1 MARFGKLDEF
11 KVGSESIRTYI
22 EQVELFFEA
31 NEIPER
37 KRVAVFLSVVGS
49 TTYALLRDLLAPT
62 KPQEKPL
69 SELFETLERHYEP
82 KPLVIA
88 QRFYFYRTNQ
98 KQSESIADYV
108 AELRRAAALCEFG
121 EFLND
126 ALRDRFVCG
135 LLSEG
140 IQKRLLTEE
149 KLTFVKAIEIAQGLE
164 AAEKS
169 SKRLQGHESEP
180 IGVVAS
186 NHRDRK
192 PSREVIQFPRL
203 CYRCGESGH
212 APTACRFREAV
223 CRKCKKKGHIA
234 RVCQGGKGKD
244 ASVKKSTG
252 KCARNGVHGIAE
264 EESFSTADPVEKAL
278 QSDLP
283 INVLQQQDRRPILVS
298 LELNGKPTTL
308 ELDTG
313 AAVSLMS
320 KTAYQ
325 RLLPGTPLKP
335 STVHLTTYLGK
346 KIPLAG
352 EVKVEVSNGSQRE
365 MLTLYVVKGAGPS
378 LLGREWLR
386 VLRLDWRSIKT
397 ACVAEGQTQSKLNS
411 LLQRYPGVFKEGSGS
426 ITTFKASLQLK
437 PGSAPKFCKAR
448 PVPFALK
455 QAVERELDR
464 LEGEGIIEKVSHS
477 EWAAPVVPVP
487 KNNGKIRLCGDYKMT
502 VNPKIDVDQYPLP
515 RTAELFTTLTGGK
528 IFSKIDLSNAYQQM
542 VLEDR
547 ARDLVTI
554 NTHRGLYRYCRLPF
568 GVASAPAIFQKM
580 MDQVLQGLP
589 KVICYLDD
597 ILVSGES
604 EAEHLEI
611 LEKVLKRLQAHNIR
625 ANKAKCTFCTDSV
638 EYLGHRIDAAG
649 LHTTASKVR
658 AVKEAQRPK
667 NIRQLRSFLGLL
679 HYYGKFLSNLAD
691 LLHPL
696 NALLH
701 KGRWKWT
708 EECERVFQ
716 EAKVRLS
723 SAPVLAHFDPSL
735 SLKMAGDA
743 SAYGLGAVLSQV
755 SPDGSERP
763 IAFASR
769 TLSPSERNYSQIE
782 REALALVYGVK
793 YFHQFLYGHKFTL
806 VTDHKPLLAVLGPK
820 TGIPP
825 VAAARMQRWALLLSA
840 YSYNIEFRP
849 TGAHA
854 NADGLSRLPLE
865 CDHWPDTGSDFTVGQ
880 VQALPVTSSV
890 VETAT
895 RQDPVL
901 SKVYRFVKEGWPCK
915 VAEVYKPF
923 STRRLELSTEGRCL
937 LWGNRVVIPQKLRKR
952 VLDDLHRDHSGMVRM
967 KAMARSYFWWP
978 GLDKEVED
986 TVQACLACQ
995 SVRNAPTPAPLHPWL
1010 WPPKPWQRVHLDFAG
1025 PFLGK
1030 TFLLAVDA
1038 HSKWPE
1044 VIEMTSTTAQRTIEE
1059 VRQLFA
1065 SHGLPEQIVTDNGP
1079 QFVSEE
1085 FGKFL
1090 KENGVKHI
1098 RCSPYHPSSNGLVER
1113 FVQTFKS
1120 AMKTGASASIP
1131 LRHRLSNFLLTYRS
1145 TPHATTSRSP
1155 CELFL
1160 QRRLRTRFDLLHP
1173 QCERKVIEQQAMQK
1187 ANHDSRPLLR
1197 ELNMGQRVMAR
1208 NYRSG
1213 ATWIPAEV
1221 TGKLGPLTY
1230 EVKLQSGSRCKR
1242 HIDQLRELSDTAM
1255 AGASNATDVEAYFPS
1270 ISEDS
1275 QDNAELSQNASGLLQ
1290 QQEEIN
1296 REPISERRYPH
1307 RERHPPDRYSS

>member
-31 NEIPER
+31 NEIPEQ
-37 KRVAVFLSVVGS
+37 KQVAVFLSVVGS
-49 TTYALLRDLLAPT
+49 TTYTLLRDLLAPT
-62 KPQEKPL
+62 KPQEKSL
-69 SELFETLERHYEP
+69 SELFKTLEQHYEP

-88 QRFYFYRTNQ
+88 QRFYFYRRNQ
-98 KQSESIADYV
+98 KQSESIAEYV
-108 AELRRAAALCEFG
+108 AELRKAAALCEFG

-149 KLTFVKAIEIAQGLE
+149 KLTFAKAIEIAQGLE

-169 SKRLQGHESEP
+169 SKRLQGHENEP
-180 IGVVAS
+180 IGIVSS
-186 NHRDRK
+186 NQKDRK
-192 PSREVIQFPRL
+192 PPREVMQFPRL

-212 APTACRFREAV
+212 APTVCRFREAV

-234 RVCQGGKGKD
+234 RVCQGGRGKD
-244 ASVKKSTG
+244 APSKKSTG
-252 KCARNGVHGIAE
+252 RCARNGVHGIAE
-264 EESFSTADPVEKAL
+264 KELFTTMDPVEKAL
-278 QSDLP
+278 RSDLT
-283 INVLQQQDRRPILVS
+283 INVLQHQDRQPILIH
-298 LELNGKPTTL
+298 LKLNGKPTTL

-325 RLLPGTPLKP
+325 RLLPRTPLKP
-335 STVHLTTYLGK
+335 STTHLTTYLGK
-346 KIPLAG
+346 RIPLAG
-352 EVKVEVSNGSQRE
+352 EAKVEVSYGSQRE
-365 MLTLYVVKGAGPS
+365 MLTLFVVKGEGPS

-397 ACVAEGQTQSKLNS
+397 ACVAEGQTQSRLNS
-411 LLQRYPGVFKEGSGS
+411 LLLRYPEVFKEGSGS

-437 PGSAPKFCKAR
+437 PGSSPKFCKAR

-477 EWAAPVVPVP
+477 QWAAPVVPVP
-487 KNNGKIRLCGDYKMT
+487 KNNGQIRLCGDYKMT

-515 RTAELFTTLTGGK
+515 RPAELFTTLTGGK
-528 IFSKIDLSNAYQQM
+528 IFSKIDLTNAYQQM
-542 VLEDR
+542 VLEES

-604 EAEHLEI
+604 ESEHLEI
-611 LEKVLKRLQAHNIR
+611 LERVLKRLQAHNIR
-625 ANKAKCTFCTDSV
+625 ANKAKCTFFTDSV

-658 AVKEAQRPK
+658 AVKEAQRPR
-667 NIRQLRSFLGLL
+667 NIQQLRSFLGLL
-679 HYYGKFLSNLAD
+679 HYYGKFLHNLAD

-696 NALLH
+696 NALLR
-701 KGRWKWT
+701 KGQWKWT

-716 EAKVRLS
+716 EAKTRLS
-723 SAPVLAHFDPSL
+723 TAPVLAHFDPSL
-735 SLKMAGDA
+735 PLKMAGDA

-782 REALALVYGVK
+782 KEALALVYGVK

-854 NADGLSRLPLE
+854 NADSLSRLPLK
-865 CDHWPDTGSDFTVGQ
+865 CNQWPDTGSDFTIGQ
-880 VQALPVTSSV
+880 VQALPVTASE

-895 RQDPVL
+895 RQDLVL
-901 SKVYRFVKEGWPCK
+901 SKVHRFVRQGWPFT
-915 VAEVYKPF
+915 VEEVYKPF
-923 STRRLELSTEGRCL
+923 SNRRLELSTEGHCL

-967 KAMARSYFWWP
+967 KAIARSYFWWP

-986 TVQACLACQ
+986 TVQACMACQ
-995 SVRNAPTPAPLHPWL
+995 SVRNAPAPAPLHPWL

-1025 PFLGK
+1025 PFMGK
-1030 TFLLAVDA
+1030 MFLLAVDA

-1044 VIEMTSTTAQRTIEE
+1044 VIEMTSTTAQRTVEE

-1079 QFVSEE
+1079 QFVSED
-1085 FGKFL
+1085 FAKFL
-1090 KENGVKHI
+1090 RENGVKHI

-1120 AMKTGASASIP
+1120 AMKTGVSTSIP

-1145 TPHATTSRSP
+1145 TPHATTSRAP

-1160 QRRLRTRFDLLHP
+1160 QRRLRTRFDLLYPHR
-1173 QCERKVIEQQAMQK
+1173 ERKIIEQQAMQK
-1187 ANHDSRPLLR
+1187 ANHDRRPLLR
-1197 ELNMGQRVMAR
+1197 ELTIGQKVMVR

-1213 ATWIPAEV
+1213 TTWIPGEV
-1221 TGKLGPLTY
+1221 TEKLGPLTY
-1230 EVKLQSGSRCKR
+1230 RVKLQSGSLCKR
-1242 HIDQLRELSDTAM
+1242 HIDQLRELSNTAT
-1255 AGASNATDVEAYFPS
+1255 SDVTNAPDVEAYFPS
-1270 ISEDS
+1270 SLEHS
-1275 QDNAELSQNASGLLQ
+1275 RENAGSSANASVPLHQ
-1290 QQEEIN
+1290 PEVTNQE
-1296 REPISERRYPH
+1296 PASERRYPQREH
-1307 RERHPPDRYSS
+1307 RPPERYSA